1 MAGQPRRDADRPEM
15 ILVDTSVWVDFL
27 RGVDSPQRR
36 RLHGLIES
44 GEDISITGIVLTEI
58 LQGIGN
64 EKEYHTLKEYFL
76 AFPIYFPQGAE
87 TYTAAAELYREC
99 RKGGKTVRKT
109 VDCIIAAVCL
119 ENDLTLLHKDVDF
132 DRIAECSEL
141 VCLKA

>member
-1 MAGQPRRDADRPEM
+1 M

-64 EKEYHTLKEYFL
+64 
-76 AFPIYFPQGAE
+76 A
-87 TYTAAAELYREC
+87 
-99 RKGGKTVRKT
+99 RKYSFRV
-109 VDCIIAAVCL
+109 
-119 ENDLTLLHKDVDF
+119 
-132 DRIAECSEL
+132 
-141 VCLKA
+141 